1 MKSEFT
7 CECCYKHKSTARIYL
22 GGRSTLSLA
31 LCDNC
36 NRYKLED
43 IWVKMTNH
51 LIDRILE
58 KQEQQ
63 EQQTEE
69 KKMFNIDWSI
79 FKS

>member
-1 MKSEFT
+1 MRSEFT
-7 CECCYKHKSTARIYL
+7 CECCYENKSTSRIYL
-22 GGRSTLSLA
+22 GGRSSISLA
-31 LCDNC
+31 LCERC
-36 NRYKLED
+36 YGYKRED

-63 EQQTEE
+63 TEE

-79 FKS
+79 FNS

>member
-1 MKSEFT
+1 
-7 CECCYKHKSTARIYL
+7 
-22 GGRSTLSLA
+22 
-31 LCDNC
+31 
-36 NRYKLED
+36 
-43 IWVKMTNH
+43 MTNH

-58 KQEQQ
+58 RQEQQ